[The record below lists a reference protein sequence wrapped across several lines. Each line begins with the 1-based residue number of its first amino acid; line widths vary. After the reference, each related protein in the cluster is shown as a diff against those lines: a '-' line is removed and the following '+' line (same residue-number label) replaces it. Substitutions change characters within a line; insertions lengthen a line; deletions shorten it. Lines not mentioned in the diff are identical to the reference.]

1 MSQVSC
7 RSSGKPVQQLSQG
20 HQYPSQ
26 SNDSLPVV
34 HQFLSQVKTQVMTK
48 ALLTCFRFG
57 IYSAQYNHQYRFPQH
72 TLALLLSLTTV
83 FPMKL
88 IYFLICKLKIAI
100 ASCALFDL
108 EKSLTCAASLIQNS
122 VKPFGFFM
130 ALTNICVRVYS
141 SSSICHSL
149 GLYRAVVRE
158 H

>member
-1 MSQVSC
+1 MFS
-7 RSSGKPVQQLSQG
+7 
-20 HQYPSQ
+20 
-26 SNDSLPVV
+26 
-34 HQFLSQVKTQVMTK
+34 
-48 ALLTCFRFG
+48 FRFG
-57 IYSAQYNHQYRFPQH
+57 IYSAQYNHQYRFPQD

-88 IYFLICKLKIAI
+88 FYFLICKLKIAI

-108 EKSLTCAASLIQNS
+108 EKSLTCVASLIYHF

-130 ALTNICVRVYS
+130 ALNNVCVRVYS